1 MTDASSRS
9 WILATFFNTMSAGPA
24 SPSTLS
30 EKQLEA
36 ISQVAAI
43 AAAQAGNALARLS
56 RIPVGITSADVLT
69 LKLHEISS
77 LFGGLSA
84 PAIGVLV
91 PFHGDQEGNALL
103 LFPEAGVGALED
115 VLLGDG
121 PGRDEELKLSAF
133 AEIGNVLTG
142 NLLTVL
148 STLSGKLLIS
158 LPPFPVQDMAGAIL
172 DAVLADVGAATDE
185 ATVLVFNLAASTG
198 GNLVR
203 SIFIPGGAGIE
214 LLLEAA
220 DRLGAG
226 S

>member
-1 MTDASSRS
+1 MCPSSIWATSFKTMT
-9 WILATFFNTMSAGPA
+9 AGPA
-24 SPSTLS
+24 SSTTLS

-36 ISQVAAI
+36 IGQVAAI
-43 AAAQAGNALARLS
+43 AAVQAGNALARLS
-56 RIPVGITSADVLT
+56 RLSIGITSSDVLT

-91 PFHGDQEGNALL
+91 PFHGDMEGNALL
-103 LFPEAGVGALED
+103 LFPEDGVGVLEE
-115 VLLGDG
+115 VLLGEK
-121 PGRDEELKLSAF
+121 PGDEDLKLSAF
-133 AEIGNVLTG
+133 AEIGNILTG

-148 STLSGKLLIS
+148 STLSDKVLIS

-172 DAVLADVGAATDE
+172 DAVLADIGAATDE

-203 SIFIPGGAGIE
+203 SVFIPGEAGIE

-220 DRLGAG
+220 GRLEPG

>member
-1 MTDASSRS
+1 MT
-9 WILATFFNTMSAGPA
+9 AGPA
-24 SPSTLS
+24 SSTTLS

-36 ISQVAAI
+36 IGQVAAI
-43 AAAQAGNALARLS
+43 AAVQAGNAMVRLS
-56 RIPVGITSADVLT
+56 RLPIGITSSDVLT

-77 LFGGLSA
+77 LFGGLST

-91 PFHGDQEGNALL
+91 PFHGDMEGNALL
-103 LFPEAGVGALED
+103 LFPEDGVGVLEE
-115 VLLGDG
+115 VLLGEKPDD
-121 PGRDEELKLSAF
+121 DEDLKLSAF
-133 AEIGNVLTG
+133 AEIGNILTG

-148 STLSGKLLIS
+148 STLSDKVLIS

-172 DAVLADVGAATDE
+172 DAVLADIGAATDE

-203 SIFIPGGAGIE
+203 SVFIPGEAGIE

-220 DRLGAG
+220 GRLEPG

>member
-1 MTDASSRS
+1 MT
-9 WILATFFNTMSAGPA
+9 AGPA
-24 SPSTLS
+24 PSTTLS

-36 ISQVAAI
+36 IGQVAAI
-43 AAAQAGNALARLS
+43 VAVQAGNALARFS
-56 RIPVGITSADVLT
+56 RLPVGITSSDVLT

-91 PFHGDQEGNALL
+91 PFHGDLEGNALL
-103 LFPEAGVGALED
+103 LFPEAGVGALEE
-115 VLLGDG
+115 VLLGADAG
-121 PGRDEELKLSAF
+121 GDEDLKLSAF
-133 AEIGNVLTG
+133 AEIGNILTG

-148 STLSGKLLIS
+148 STLSDKVLIS

-172 DAVLADVGAATDE
+172 DAVLSDIGAGTDE
-185 ATVLVFNLAASTG
+185 ATVLVFDLAASTG

-203 SIFIPGGAGIE
+203 SVFIPGEAGIE

-220 DRLGAG
+220 ERLEPG